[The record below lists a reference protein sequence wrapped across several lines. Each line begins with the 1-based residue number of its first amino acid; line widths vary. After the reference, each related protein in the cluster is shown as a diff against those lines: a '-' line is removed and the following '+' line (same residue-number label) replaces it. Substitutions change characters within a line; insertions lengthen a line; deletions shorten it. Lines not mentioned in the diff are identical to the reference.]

1 MCMYIRF
8 NYTRNFGTILLM
20 TIQLLVR
27 WWYGPGF
34 AWVFRGLLVAK
45 LHYVSEVFSIKEMV
59 TTLFAPFRQTY
70 VGKQQ
75 GVSALQAFGDRTVS
89 RGIGFIVR
97 MLLLIVAGIAALLV
111 TVVGVVLVVTWAFIP
126 LLPIMAIG
134 LGLGGVGI

>member
-1 MCMYIRF
+1 
-8 NYTRNFGTILLM
+8 M

-45 LHYVSEVFSIKEMV
+45 LHYVSEVFSVKEMI

-70 VGKQQ
+70 AGKQQ

-97 MLLLIVAGIAALLV
+97 TLLLTVAAIAATGV
-111 TVVGVVLVVTWAFIP
+111 TVVGIVLVLAWAFIP
-126 LLPIMAIG
+126 LLPVIAIG
-134 LGLGGVGI
+134 LGVLGVGV